1 MPQDGIEIFDQ
12 RGTVRCVESLI
23 VHVPETEHFKLNI
36 FMQNVVRQKEV
47 MTSYQY
53 GKRTKGGSWP
63 LSRYFVLKKLCSLW
77 VARTTEPFLPAR
89 WYASW

>member
-1 MPQDGIEIFDQ
+1 
-12 RGTVRCVESLI
+12 
-23 VHVPETEHFKLNI
+23 
-36 FMQNVVRQKEV
+36 
-47 MTSYQY
+47 MTYQY

-77 VARTTEPFLPAR
+77 VARTTEPLLPAR